1 MVEPDLGLITRFGL
15 ARDRLIGP
23 AAADSGAAGAFA
35 RLCWLATGQ
44 DRSVFPFAMSDD
56 WVQSALNLPKWVWM
70 NATMREG
77 LAASLYNLLND
88 AKSEAALDRRDALLA
103 ELRGL
108 AAAYPEDAAVRE
120 MFVKG
125 LLVTGL
131 DVSGAA
137 GEDEI
142 AEKIQT
148 LLVEVSNL
156 AAKFPDDLLLA
167 DVMSRLSGEDN

>member
-88 AKSEAALDRRDALLA
+88 AKSEAALDRRDA
-103 ELRGL
+103 
-108 AAAYPEDAAVRE
+108 
-120 MFVKG
+120 
-125 LLVTGL
+125 
-131 DVSGAA
+131 
-137 GEDEI
+137 
-142 AEKIQT
+142 
-148 LLVEVSNL
+148 
-156 AAKFPDDLLLA
+156 
-167 DVMSRLSGEDN
+167 